1 MASVL
6 FGAHASLA
14 VLPLMLFHQMQL
26 MVCAVIAKRR
36 AHDPEA
42 QEEAAAPPGPAAQ
55 SRPAVGTGTTGR

>member
-26 MVCAVIAKRR
+26 MVCAVIARRR
-36 AHDPEA
+36 ANDPEA
-42 QEEAAAPPGPAAQ
+42 QAPDEPATA
-55 SRPAVGTGTTGR
+55 SRAAVGTGARSR